1 MTDSDNDGWPDEY
14 RDPRNRPH
22 PEVLR
27 VTVETGGELRD
38 EVAETA
44 RAAASGDSPPAVVSF
59 ATVPELRKILTGR
72 RIELLQALT
81 DLDGAAE
88 SITALAEALDRDYRS
103 STRTSRCSPTTASR
117 SSSKRG
123 SRSDRTFPTNGSIS
137 TSNSSGST
145 TVKSPHRHDRRRWI
159 DCPTHR

>member
-27 VTVETGGELRD
+27 VTVETGGGLRD

-81 DLDGAAE
+81 DIDGAAE

-103 STRTSRCSPTTASR
+103 VHEDVTLLADYGLVFIVEEGR
-117 SSSKRG
+117 SKRPYLPYERIHLDVELVG
-123 SRSDRTFPTNGSIS
+123 SDHSEEPA
-137 TSNSSGST
+137 
-145 TVKSPHRHDRRRWI
+145 PA
-159 DCPTHR
+159 